1 MELLDLVLTSLDLE
15 HHQSMMS
22 LGVDP
27 QYIYTNP
34 ADSPFFFYE
43 IGLLYSQTR
52 LNCQPNKTQL
62 SMRMTTKVDLP
73 HLHPI

>member
-15 HHQSMMS
+15 HHKSMMS

-27 QYIYTNP
+27 QYIYTNL

-52 LNCQPNKTQL
+52 LNCQ
-62 SMRMTTKVDLP
+62 
-73 HLHPI
+73 